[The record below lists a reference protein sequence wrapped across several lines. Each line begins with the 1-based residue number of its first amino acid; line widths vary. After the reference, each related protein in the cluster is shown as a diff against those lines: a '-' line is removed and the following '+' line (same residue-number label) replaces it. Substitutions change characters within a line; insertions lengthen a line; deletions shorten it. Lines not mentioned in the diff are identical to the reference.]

1 MEDDQRITGSGESI
15 SPLRLAALARRLFT
29 MYINSIRYLGGGV
42 GGPNRPGRVVG
53 VAVLGDTGKFDT
65 VVGANA
71 GLGLHCAQAG
81 RLAGAFPIGLG
92 ASI

>member
-1 MEDDQRITGSGESI
+1 
-15 SPLRLAALARRLFT
+15 
-29 MYINSIRYLGGGV
+29 MYISSIRYLGGGV

-53 VAVLGDTGKFDT
+53 VAGLGDAGKFGII
-65 VVGANA
+65 VGANA

-81 RLAGAFPIGLG
+81 ILAGAFANGLG